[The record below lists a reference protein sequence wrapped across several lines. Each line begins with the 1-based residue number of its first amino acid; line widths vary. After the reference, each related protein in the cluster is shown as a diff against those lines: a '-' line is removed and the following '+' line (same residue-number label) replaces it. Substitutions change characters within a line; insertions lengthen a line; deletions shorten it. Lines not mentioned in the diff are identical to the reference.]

1 MLPGAGFCRPAAA
14 DAPAP
19 VLQASAP
26 ALRRAAPSRQ
36 RGLELRRSRWQIAV
50 LSLCGALHALPAGAV
65 DTPGQSLPPAGRSL
79 FDHLLETDARGEPQ
93 VPFPFPAL
101 LQRIARELDPAQPSA
116 GLSVVLIPLG
126 RSLQR
131 HAAGDVEAFRYPR
144 VVAAVTGEPPANAPA
159 GHPYLRDRLYIAYH
173 EKAAALEVISYNET
187 AGRFEFQLV
196 SDYRPGG
203 RADVGYANRALCLAC
218 HQNAAPIFS
227 RQSWDETSA
236 SPPVASRL
244 AATGLPYYGL
254 PWRHGVDVPDAIDAA
269 TLRANLLATAQMLW
283 REGCASATREAAV
296 GCRAEALRLALRY
309 RLGGERDHAL
319 GLALD
324 TPDSRRRLVEPLLA
338 NWQRRWPDGVSIPD
352 PQLPNRQPFAGI
364 EGGLQPPADAELGRY
379 ADIAAAF
386 DPLALRTPLETW
398 HGRSAADLGR
408 FVHALSLFFSR
419 ADIRLLDRQ
428 LALAPDP
435 PVRRIGLD
443 CAEREAAN
451 GRRLDLD
458 CEGAGGGR
466 LLARLALD
474 GGRIAGGIIDRL
486 ILPGQDSIGAVVLD
500 AAEVADGGA
509 GAAVAFRLHRD
520 GASIRSASGEAIRR
534 LTLARGATG
543 ASTTLE
549 LADDL
554 VPLDAAIE
562 ALEGATLA
570 GDGDVLDDEPLR
582 RSASLAPILARL
594 GLAATE
600 MQSRR
605 PLAPARLA
613 DPSDA
618 RAAPWPAELQTFLR
632 HCSQCHAAATTF
644 PPGFLRGDDARIR
657 TSLAGCAERMIF
669 RLAMNDLPPQAR
681 PKTPMPPPATT
692 HAASF
697 VQSDDL
703 PAMRKELERMLAASG
718 GSAAAVLDRP
728 YATLAPCAPAL
739 D

>member
-1 MLPGAGFCRPAAA
+1 M
-14 DAPAP
+14 
-19 VLQASAP
+19 
-26 ALRRAAPSRQ
+26 
-36 RGLELRRSRWQIAV
+36 RRSRCPIAV

-65 DTPGQSLPPAGRSL
+65 ETPGQSLPPAGRSV
-79 FDHLLETDARGEPQ
+79 FDRLLEVDARGEPQ

-101 LQRIARELDPAQPSA
+101 LQRIARELDPEAPSA

-144 VVAAVTGEPPANAPA
+144 VVAAVTGEPPAHAPP
-159 GHPYLRDRLYIAYH
+159 GHPYLRDRLYVAYH

-196 SDYRPGG
+196 NDYRAGG
-203 RADVGYANRALCLAC
+203 RAEVGYANRALCLAC

-236 SPPVASRL
+236 SPPVAARL

-269 TLRANLLATAQMLW
+269 TLRANQLAAAQMLW
-283 REGCASATREAAV
+283 REGCASATRAAAV

-324 TPDSRRRLVEPLLA
+324 APAVRPRLVEPLLA
-338 NWQRRWPDGVSIPD
+338 NWQRRWPDGLPIPD

-386 DPLALRTPLETW
+386 DPLALRAPLETW

-408 FVHALSLFFSR
+408 FVHALSSFFSR
-419 ADIRLLDRQ
+419 ADIRQLDRQ
-428 LALAPDP
+428 FALAPAP
-435 PVRRIGLD
+435 SFRRIVLD
-443 CAEREAAN
+443 CAERKAAS
-451 GRRLDLD
+451 GQRLDLD
-458 CEGAGGGR
+458 CEGADDSR
-466 LLARLALD
+466 LLARLAVR
-474 GGRIAGGIIDRL
+474 GGGIAGGTIDRL
-486 ILPGQDSIGAVVLD
+486 ILPGRDNIGAVVLD
-500 AAEVADGGA
+500 AAEPAGPGDGPTL
-509 GAAVAFRLHRD
+509 AFRLHRD
-520 GASIRSASGEAIRR
+520 GASIRSASGEAIRS
-534 LTLARGATG
+534 LALARGATG
-543 ASTTLE
+543 SSATLA

-554 VPLDAAIE
+554 GPLDDAIE
-562 ALEGATLA
+562 ALERTTLA
-570 GDGDVLDDEPLR
+570 GDGDALDDAPLR
-582 RSASLAPILARL
+582 RSASLAPILAHL
-594 GLAATE
+594 GLAATGTV
-600 MQSRR
+600 SP

-613 DPSDA
+613 DPGDT
-618 RAAPWPAELQTFLR
+618 RAAPWPTELQTFLR
-632 HCSQCHAAATTF
+632 HCSQCHAAATAF

-657 TSLAGCAERMIF
+657 ANLAGCAERMIY
-669 RLAMNDLPPQAR
+669 RLAMNGLPPQAR
-681 PKTPMPPPATT
+681 PKTPMPPPAAA

-703 PAMRKELERMLAASG
+703 PAMRGELERMLAASG
-718 GSAAAVLDRP
+718 DSAAAVLDRP
-728 YATLAPCAPAL
+728 YATLAPCTPGL